1 MLQIGSVRFK
11 SEAHRDFFIAMVNF
25 LGSNSDVYHQALF
38 YLLGL
43 TDETRRHCGDIY
55 DFDSNG
61 IQLTGLYRGWQTGTT
76 TRLTRLAFNLFNGW
90 GEEGQEIQSSPYYL
104 FDCSLAPYFAEAI
117 KLRYPEFSQY

>member
-1 MLQIGSVRFK
+1 MLQIGNIRFK
-11 SEAHRDFFIAMVNF
+11 CEAHRDFFVAMVNS
-25 LGSNSDVYHQALF
+25 LGSRNDVYHQPLF

-43 TDETRRHCGDIY
+43 TGETRRHYGDIY
-55 DFDSNG
+55 DFDSHG
-61 IQLTGLYRGWQTGTT
+61 IQLEGLYCDWQTGTT

-117 KLRYPEFSQY
+117 KLRYPEFIQY